1 MRNLAGV
8 VKIVNIMILLLLLVI
23 GLVIWS
29 VRLLQGAYRLQDA
42 SLAIASALVAV
53 SAGGVVIVYGL
64 MDGCLGQFSQ
74 MGVSQANAD
83 LDLIM
88 PGEMDLASSIVVT
101 PPNTYPHL

>member
-23 GLVIWS
+23 SLVIWS
-29 VRLLQGAYRLQDA
+29 VRLLQGAYRLEDA

-53 SAGGVVIVYGL
+53 SAGGVIIVYGL

-74 MGVSQANAD
+74 MGMPQANAD
-83 LDLIM
+83 LDLLM
-88 PGEMDLASSIVVT
+88 PAEVDAVSSGVLT
-101 PPNTYPHL
+101 DPSSYPRL